1 MEEDART
8 AALDNIY
15 HDLSVASL
23 AVVMVVQPY
32 LEELSSGL
40 EFW

>member
-15 HDLSVASL
+15 HDLLVVSHA
-23 AVVMVVQPY
+23 AVMIAQPY
-32 LEELSSGL
+32 LEELSSAL
-40 EFW
+40 YFW